1 MKKFVAL
8 FLSLVILICLCSCS
22 VTQKDSKFTVGVIDE
37 IKTFNPFRA
46 QGDAEKIIAVN
57 CFEGLLRFN
66 ASGHIDLAGATGYSV
81 SSDMLTYTFSLNPS
95 ARWYISEAAKAY
107 TEKTEDF
114 KNTITANDYIFSIK
128 HLKKNFSDDI
138 KIIKKISA
146 VDDYTLK
153 ITLSE
158 ADRDFLN
165 TLASIPFY
173 PCNEDF
179 FTASGENYGS
189 SPDTILT
196 NGIYRIA
203 ELSKTGEVTLKA
215 NNVYKG
221 NSELLNKEV
230 FLYPTGKESA
240 LLSRF
245 ENGDYDI
252 FLSSNLEASLG
263 RAATDPLYT
272 SEIWGL
278 SFNFKKDIIKNEAF
292 RKAIASAM
300 DFSKIKTPSF
310 AAQKAEHIIP
320 QNYSLDCEAYGSFQY
335 KTALP
340 EYSQENAVTYC
351 NKALSQLKAD
361 SVSIVIAVPEE
372 LKDSFIEICTGL
384 QKIFGKKLV
393 VELSYFDACDAE
405 KIAEKGNYHIAVL
418 PLKPKKATAK
428 SVLSEISSEP
438 CFFTDKKFE
447 GFLSVN
453 APQTEKTAKSYSD
466 AENYIIN
473 KSIFI
478 PLFYSGT
485 VLYIADYV
493 TGIYSANNGDLIYFH
508 SGERIR

>member
-1 MKKFVAL
+1 MKKAISL

-37 IKTFNPFRA
+37 INTFNPLKA
-46 QGDAEKIIAVN
+46 QGDAEKIIAAN

-95 ARWYISEAAKAY
+95 AQWYISEAAKAY
-107 TEKTEDF
+107 TDKIKDF
-114 KNTITANDYIFSIK
+114 KNTITANDYVFSIK
-128 HLKKNFSDDI
+128 RLEENYSDDI

-153 ITLSE
+153 IILSE

-165 TLASIPFY
+165 ILASIPFY
-173 PCNEDF
+173 PCNEKF
-179 FTASGENYGS
+179 FTASGKDYGS

-215 NNVYKG
+215 NNAYKG
-221 NSELLNKEV
+221 NSQLLNKEV
-230 FLYPTGKESA
+230 SLYPTGKESA
-240 LLSRF
+240 LLLRF
-245 ENGDYDI
+245 QNGDYDI

-263 RAATDPLYT
+263 RAATDPLYI

-292 RKAIASAM
+292 RKAIVSAI

-310 AAQKAEHIIP
+310 ATEKTEQIIP
-320 QNYSLDCEAYGSFQY
+320 QNYSLDCEAYGSFEN
-335 KTALP
+335 KPALP
-340 EYSQENAVTYC
+340 EYSQENAVTYY
-351 NKALSQLKAD
+351 NKALSQLKSD
-361 SVSIVIAVPEE
+361 SLSIEIAVPEE
-372 LKDSFIEICTGL
+372 LKDSFIDICTEL
-384 QKIFGKKLV
+384 QKTFGKKLV
-393 VELSYFDACDAE
+393 VELSYFDVNDAE
-405 KIAEKGNYHIAVL
+405 KKAEEGNYHIAVL

-428 SVLSEISSEP
+428 SVLNEIASAP
-438 CFFTDKKFE
+438 CFFTDKKTE

-453 APQTEKTAKSYSD
+453 VPQTEKTAKSYSD
-466 AENYIIN
+466 AEKYIIN
-473 KSIFI
+473 KSVFV

-493 TGIYSANNGDLIYFH
+493 TGIYSANGGDLIYFH
-508 SGERIR
+508 SGERIK